1 VAVTSGTAAT
11 SVKETDDLKFV
22 PASAN
27 VKVGDIVG
35 FTNGGTIPHNVT
47 FTGAGIAS
55 PTMNGGDS
63 YLVKFTR
70 PGTYKYVCTFHPGME
85 GTITAG

>member
-11 SVKETDDLKFV
+11 SVKETDGLKFEPPSV
-22 PASAN
+22 N

-35 FTNGGTIPHNVT
+35 FTNGGMIPHNVT
-47 FTGAGIAS
+47 FTGAGVAS
-55 PTMNGGDS
+55 QTMNSGDS
-63 YLVKFTR
+63 FLVKVTK

>member
-11 SVKETDDLKFV
+11 SVKETDRLTFE
-22 PASAN
+22 PASVT

-35 FTNGGTIPHNVT
+35 FTNGGMAPHNVT
-47 FTGAGIAS
+47 FSAGLAS
-55 PTMNGGDS
+55 PTMSGGDS
-63 YLVKFTR
+63 FLVKVTR